1 MFYVENIYRENIIV
15 IIVTVIS
22 MEMINIILGL
32 TNILIGLI
40 MILLVYP
47 LKKGLIKMN
56 WWYGFRFSVS
66 FKSDENWYN
75 INKYGAKRFMFWAIP
90 LLIIGLIAFVI
101 PFNENFLL
109 ILLFSFLPLIVLIPA
124 FESYLF
130 AKNLE

>member
-1 MFYVENIYRENIIV
+1 
-15 IIVTVIS
+15 
-22 MEMINIILGL
+22 MEMINVILGL
-32 TNILIGLI
+32 TNILIALI
-40 MILLVYP
+40 MIVLAYP

-90 LLIIGLIAFVI
+90 LMIIGLIAFVI

-124 FESYLF
+124 YESYVF